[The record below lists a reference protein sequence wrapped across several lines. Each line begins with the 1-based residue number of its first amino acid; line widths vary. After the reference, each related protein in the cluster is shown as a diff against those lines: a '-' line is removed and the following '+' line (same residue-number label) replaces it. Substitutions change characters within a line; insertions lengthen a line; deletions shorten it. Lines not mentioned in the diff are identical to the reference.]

1 MKSKK
6 QACIWARLCA
16 LALIAVMLLT
26 SAYAGS
32 AVESGLAVDSL
43 AAENLATENLAQQ
56 NTVPE
61 ESTAATL
68 APASTNA
75 TEASTAVEGTTG
87 SHMVTDTANGE
98 AATIPYR
105 APQGGAAALAEDD
118 PTYILVLGSDQI
130 NVTAFYPATTDAN
143 GNLPSSTNTQWGII
157 GLYYDMNHRAHIL
170 LAHNMNNVQSDKLGD
185 FHLNSDTFQKGIY
198 SYQLKLASL
207 TKVVLKDEQG
217 NQLESLTPKL
227 SGKTPQDYFDI
238 EVGDIEIGKNFTV
251 SMDGNPGGWQIESIQ
266 VDLDLDY
273 SLSKTVA
280 KGTSAAEGVAFTAS
294 VSVERGDWVIYKIT
308 VKNTGK
314 LPLQNMILKDLLPQD
329 VFVEG
334 SVQMGVGDADGIIP
348 DWTLFNGDT
357 LFDQYNS
364 PGEFTRDIYIKAQ
377 VKPDL
382 AIDTATKYGNTAKIY
397 GMDMP
402 TLEDTATITVNPPK
416 EGTLRVSKAVT
427 SENPMDPAPDTAFKF
442 TLTYA
447 GTMENFFLK
456 TGESME
462 FKIPATEFTVTETA
476 VAGYTTKVNGVSEMT
491 YTGTMT
497 EGGSLVAAFENQFS
511 ARTISL
517 NIQKVDANTKNPLAD
532 ARFELVKA
540 AENWEPIDQENPVA
554 IEATGEDG
562 KATFNDIPF
571 GNYLL
576 YETKAPAGYKLPK
589 DPVRVTVKAG
599 MVTLMNVSGETIGTV
614 TPPMEG
620 ESTSQPDVTIPN
632 KENDKLPVA
641 GGAGTLWF
649 TGGGLALAG
658 AAALLYFKQHRKKGE
673 E

>member
-6 QACIWARLCA
+6 QARIWARLCA

-32 AVESGLAVDSL
+32 AVESGLAVDGL

-56 NTVPE
+56 NTVPAE
-61 ESTAATL
+61 GTAATL

-75 TEASTAVEGTTG
+75 TEASTAVEDTTG

-130 NVTAFYPATTDAN
+130 NVTAFYPATTEAN

-227 SGKTPQDYFDI
+227 SGKTPQGYFDI

-280 KGTSAAEGVAFTAS
+280 KGTSAAEGVAFTES

-308 VKNTGK
+308 VENTGSV
-314 LPLQNMILKDLLPQD
+314 PLQHMVLKDLLPSG
-329 VFVEG
+329 VFDES
-334 SVQMGVGDADGIIP
+334 SVRVGVGEADDNIPNWQTFPAEGI
-348 DWTLFNGDT
+348 LFAD
-357 LFDQYNS
+357 YSS
-364 PGEFTRDIYIKAQ
+364 PGQFMRDVYITAQ

-382 AIDTATKYGNTAKIY
+382 DINTATTYTNTAAIE
-397 GMDMP
+397 GMSMP
-402 TLEDTATITVNPPK
+402 TLKDDADIIVNPPTPGK
-416 EGTLRVSKAVT
+416 LRVSKAVT
-427 SENPMDPAPDTAFKF
+427 SENPMDPAPDTAFNF

-447 GTMENFFLK
+447 GTTKNFSLK
-456 TGESME
+456 NGESRE
-462 FKIPATEFTVTETA
+462 FEIPATEFTVTETA

-540 AENWEPIDQENPVA
+540 DENWDPIDQENPVA

-599 MVTLMNVSGETIGTV
+599 MVTLTIDGQTIPIPTPSGE
-614 TPPMEG
+614 G
-620 ESTSQPDVTIPN
+620 ETSADVTIPN

-658 AAALLYFKQHRKKGE
+658 AAALLYFKQRRKKGE